1 MVVLDDNMA
10 SREHA
15 IIRRNATGQCILN
28 DLGSTNGTWVNGRA
42 VTTPTALASDDVI
55 QIGRH
60 QFTFVQTGDLPAVEP
75 AHTRTQFFL
84 EQQLVSVLVI
94 DVRGYSAMAAEMGS
108 ERIAEMMGYIFREAG
123 NLLHDAKCWST
134 KYIGDAVMALWIH
147 ADNGL
152 LRTDIVNAF
161 DVISAYQGIFRV
173 AERKFE
179 PPAKLR
185 FGCGYSAGLASIGNI
200 GSAGSADFTAMGETV
215 NTAFGLETATKEVD
229 CDVLVAR
236 SVFESLAD
244 ERAMPRDLIDVS
256 LKGNDQPVAA
266 LPLRFGDMSGF
277 LQALLT
283 AG

>member
-1 MVVLDDNMA
+1 LHWIVEGIAVNQDAANTFILYEADGVTREVPIERLCICGIGRALTNMVVLDDNMA

-123 NLLHDAKCWST
+123 NLLHDA
-134 KYIGDAVMALWIH
+134 
-147 ADNGL
+147 
-152 LRTDIVNAF
+152 
-161 DVISAYQGIFRV
+161 
-173 AERKFE
+173 
-179 PPAKLR
+179 
-185 FGCGYSAGLASIGNI
+185 
-200 GSAGSADFTAMGETV
+200 
-215 NTAFGLETATKEVD
+215 
-229 CDVLVAR
+229 
-236 SVFESLAD
+236 
-244 ERAMPRDLIDVS
+244 
-256 LKGNDQPVAA
+256 
-266 LPLRFGDMSGF
+266 
-277 LQALLT
+277 
-283 AG
+283 